1 MVFYHSTQ
9 PVIYISQNEGASWIS
24 RNLSLNTIDPRSFL
38 WNPRQERTAIAHDRA
53 NDIIYVTQDIGL
65 SWTKIAENVDSPLDY
80 QW

>member
-24 RNLSLNTIDPRSFL
+24 RNLSLNTIDPRSFV
-38 WNPRQERTAIAHDRA
+38 WNPRQEQTAIAHDRT
-53 NDIIYVTQDIGL
+53 NDIIYVTQDLGL
-65 SWTKIAENVDSPLDY
+65 SWTKIAENVGSRLDY